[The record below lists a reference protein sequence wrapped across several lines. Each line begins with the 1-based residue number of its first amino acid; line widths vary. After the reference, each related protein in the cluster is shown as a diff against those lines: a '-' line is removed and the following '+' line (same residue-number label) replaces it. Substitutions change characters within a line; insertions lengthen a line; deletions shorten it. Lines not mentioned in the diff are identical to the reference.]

1 MDGSAAGV
9 RGGCVRARGFWVWR
23 CGTADADGSRRV
35 ASRAA
40 AICACGAVGVRG
52 TGAARRRQAD
62 IDADV
67 RARTLCVQLRR
78 GVLRA
83 RCKPR
88 ARSGAELPFGG
99 GGGLV
104 RVPDVSTPCRFRRRQ
119 RGWPVTRTVYKP
131 AIEIAHDSIAP
142 FRKGGTIHC
151 RRVNICV
158 FVRAPLMRRKLAARG
173 SMPSLLGTSTQLR
186 CMHVVSPPSR
196 RLHARVPVYW
206 ILLFIVAF
214 PFRFS
219 LNIIDTIHIT
229 CMTPVVS

>member
-1 MDGSAAGV
+1 M
-9 RGGCVRARGFWVWR
+9 R
-23 CGTADADGSRRV
+23 TARV

-40 AICACGAVGVRG
+40 AICACGGG
-52 TGAARRRQAD
+52 GGARRRRQAD
-62 IDADV
+62 IDV

-88 ARSGAELPFGG
+88 ARSGADLPFGG

-158 FVRAPLMRRKLAARG
+158 FVRAPLTRRKLAARG

-186 CMHVVSPPSR
+186 CMHVVSPPVPSV
-196 RLHARVPVYW
+196 ARTSAC
-206 ILLFIVAF
+206 ILDSSFYSSF
-214 PFRFS
+214 SFS
-219 LNIIDTIHIT
+219 LQLA
-229 CMTPVVS
+229 